1 MVEALDVNVDL
12 IDKIELGAVVEGTF
26 FVLDHRGM
34 KMHSS
39 LHSILAVV
47 TSNNF
52 LEVSDIKPINDY
64 VTSFSV
70 KATSLGLTKVVV
82 QSQSD
87 QVKSVQSKAIE
98 VQVKTLLKRF
108 YSQSNGI
115 FYFRSFLLCKSFL
128 RTSH

>member
-1 MVEALDVNVDL
+1 M
-12 IDKIELGAVVEGTF
+12 
-26 FVLDHRGM
+26 LDHRGM

-39 LHSILAVV
+39 LHSILAVMA
-47 TSNNF
+47 SNNF

-70 KATSLGLTKVVV
+70 KAKTLGLTKVVV

-98 VQVKTLLKRF
+98 VQVRCFISRVFIRNLTTF
-108 YSQSNGI
+108 
-115 FYFRSFLLCKSFL
+115 FLL
-128 RTSH
+128 